1 METSDLQFDQWC
13 ILEIMGHQRYAGRV
27 TEQSIGGSSFL
38 RIDIPA
44 TGGRNAFTKYF
55 SAGSVYA
62 ITPVTKDIAEGVAAE
77 LNNEPI
83 SIWDLPAE
91 MRQKLTAKEPAP
103 ALPDY
108 LDDDDRYDDDDDGM
122 DL

>member
-1 METSDLQFDQWC
+1 M
-13 ILEIMGHQRYAGRV
+13 
-27 TEQSIGGSSFL
+27 
-38 RIDIPA
+38 
-44 TGGRNAFTKYF
+44 
-55 SAGSVYA
+55 YA
-62 ITPVTKDIAEGVAAE
+62 ITPVTRDIAEGVAAE